1 MLGLATMVILV
12 LTLVLPGVAV
22 YKHRE
27 AKGPTTYNSSVD
39 DAEKGPTVAQPVELR
54 EVPIAA

>member
-1 MLGLATMVILV
+1 M
-12 LTLVLPGVAV
+12 VLPGFAV

-27 AKGPTTYNSSVD
+27 AKGPTTYNSSEN
-39 DAEKGPTVAQPVELR
+39 DAEKGPTIAQPVELR

>member
-1 MLGLATMVILV
+1 MHGLAVILQLV
-12 LTLVLPGVAV
+12 LTLFLPGVAV
-22 YKHRE
+22 YRHRE
-27 AKGPTTYNSSVD
+27 AQGPTTYNSSVN